1 MISLRVLAVGVG
13 VGVVFAILDGLLNAN
28 PLAQRLYAV
37 YRPIVRQSVNAP
49 LGLLFD
55 IISGVVL
62 AALFVGLSP
71 ALPGG
76 RLTKGLAFGLMVW
89 FLRVAMGVAAQAVM
103 FNVPGSALAYSLI
116 TGLVEMS
123 ILGLLCGLALGH
135 G

>member
-1 MISLRVLAVGVG
+1 M
-13 VGVVFAILDGLLNAN
+13 VFAILDGLLNAN